1 MTNTD
6 TNGSSSTVQPSE
18 HEREIAAY
26 LAKHRAERNE
36 YAEEVTHLKAARTGD
51 AVKIDELE
59 TLLND
64 AKSRAETAMLVRD
77 QAVARR
83 AELETVLASILS
95 LLRTFQIAHEPMVKP
110 RSDADEVATIGGA

>member
-1 MTNTD
+1 MTD
-6 TNGSSSTVQPSE
+6 MQVNGGEHPQPSE

-26 LAKHRAERNE
+26 LAKHRAERNDFA
-36 YAEEVTHLKAARTGD
+36 AEVSHLKAARTGD
-51 AVKIDELE
+51 AVKIEELQ

-83 AELETVLASILS
+83 AELETVLASVLS
-95 LLRTFQIAHEPMVKP
+95 LLRTFQISHEPLVRP
-110 RSDADEVATIGGA
+110 RGNDEDEVATIGGA

>member
-6 TNGSSSTVQPSE
+6 TNGSAVQPSE

-36 YAEEVTHLKAARTGD
+36 FADEVTHLKAARTGD

-95 LLRTFQIAHEPMVKP
+95 LLRTFQIAHEPMV
-110 RSDADEVATIGGA
+110 RQRNDADEAAIIGGA